1 MATSSTRFDL
11 AKSTIEQFVD
21 FGYQYFLNRPADAEG
36 RAHAL
41 KQLAHGQSRPEFIKS
56 LVSSPEYF
64 ALLQQALFGQAL
76 LPELTKTRPA
86 NYRRSRVRGGNADVL
101 TFQVAS
107 SADYDWL
114 EDLILQHG
122 YYERP
127 GVWSLAIDTDKH
139 VTAEIACRF
148 HPNCCLEIGCS
159 TGAVIKLLD
168 DENVYAEG
176 VEISHL
182 AVALSYPSIRRRIH
196 FGDLLALNLDAK
208 YDLILG
214 MDVFEHMNPNKLDAY
229 VQCCYDLLRGGGF
242 LFTNIPAF
250 GGDRVF
256 GEVFPVYLEDWLPPA
271 VKDDEAPFSCL
282 HVDDAGWPLNGHL
295 IWATTTWWQRTFEKI
310 GFVREAEIEKALH
323 KVYDNWMAKAAPAR
337 RSFYVFSKQATSITT
352 RRIVESIESM
362 RFKNAHA

>member
-1 MATSSTRFDL
+1 MATSSARFDP
-11 AKSTIEQFVD
+11 AKLTDEQFVD
-21 FGYQYFLNRPADAEG
+21 FGYQYFLNRRADAAG
-36 RAHAL
+36 KTHAL
-41 KQLAHGQSRPEFIKS
+41 KQLARGQSRLEFIKS
-56 LVSSPEYF
+56 LVSSSEYF
-64 ALLQQALFGQAL
+64 ALLQRTLFGEATLPAL
-76 LPELTKTRPA
+76 IEMRRG
-86 NYRRSRVRGGNADVL
+86 NYKRSGVRGGDADVL
-101 TFQVAS
+101 TFQAACN
-107 SADYDWL
+107 ADFDWL
-114 EDLILQHG
+114 EEMILQHG

-139 VTAEIACRF
+139 VIAEIACRF

-168 DENVYAEG
+168 DENVYSEG

-196 FGDLLALNLDAK
+196 FGDLLALNLDAR

-214 MDVFEHMNPNKLDAY
+214 MDVFEHLNPNKLSDY
-229 VQCCYDLLRGGGF
+229 LQRCHDLLRDGGF

-250 GGDRVF
+250 GDDRVF
-256 GEVFPVYLEDWLPPA
+256 GEVFPVYLEGWLPSA
-271 VKDDEAPFSCL
+271 VKGASAPFSCL

-295 IWATTTWWQRTFEKI
+295 IWAMTTWWQSTFEKA

-337 RSFYVFSKQATSITT
+337 RSFYVFSKRAMSTTT

-362 RFKNAHA
+362 RSKNAHA